1 MFEHFLNKGV
11 SKVPYSRVSDLPEP
25 VKKLPAKAQQ
35 LWMDG
40 FNRGWNKNHD
50 ETKAVQTA
58 WNAVE
63 TSFERSGE
71 TWAAKISELPLFWSE
86 STVDKL
92 SAIGYNNHEQTGQT
106 FLTNGFG
113 KDPGYFWVSAGL
125 LDNEVKPETLRSF
138 PLEGRSGTYA
148 IVGELVDPAE
158 VDETVYH
165 YGVVGL
171 AYDRNTWSP
180 STIAASLEGTTFS
193 DYFIDEGVAPASPVV
208 ATPSALEAPP
218 VTEPTAQPAEVTP
231 QPPSEDPGLA
241 TGAAGVEP
249 SAPTAGTDTGIA
261 KRGNILK
268 MDTEERT
275 MTSIVLE
282 PDEID
287 AQGDMIDPD
296 EIKKTQRAYMLK
308 FPQGQAKIGYMH
320 KDFSRSFDL
329 LESYLAPVDFTL
341 ETPRGVEKV
350 KKGSWICTV
359 RVNDDQVWDQVK
371 KGEITGFSI
380 GGVGR
385 RIPVE

>member
-1 MFEHFLNKGV
+1 
-11 SKVPYSRVSDLPEP
+11 
-25 VKKLPAKAQQ
+25 
-35 LWMDG
+35 
-40 FNRGWNKNHD
+40 
-50 ETKAVQTA
+50 
-58 WNAVE
+58 
-63 TSFERSGE
+63 
-71 TWAAKISELPLFWSE
+71 
-86 STVDKL
+86 
-92 SAIGYNNHEQTGQT
+92 
-106 FLTNGFG
+106 
-113 KDPGYFWVSAGL
+113 
-125 LDNEVKPETLRSF
+125 
-138 PLEGRSGTYA
+138 
-148 IVGELVDPAE
+148 
-158 VDETVYH
+158 
-165 YGVVGL
+165 
-171 AYDRNTWSP
+171 
-180 STIAASLEGTTFS
+180 
-193 DYFIDEGVAPASPVV
+193 
-208 ATPSALEAPP
+208 
-218 VTEPTAQPAEVTP
+218 
-231 QPPSEDPGLA
+231 
-241 TGAAGVEP
+241 
-249 SAPTAGTDTGIA
+249 
-261 KRGNILK
+261 